1 LFFFAIL
8 VLHSQ
13 QKQVKMLWEGDNV
26 LRTESYALKV
36 SALNDANYNYDPTE
50 GLQLIDHLQIKQWVD
65 ESDVR
70 VSHVS
75 YSSMTSKEL
84 LDLDIESLPSELT
97 YQLKTSVARDNMHA
111 FFILS
116 PIIKEANGSIKKV
129 TSFSVTYSNGRLP
142 SNRNQRV

>member
-1 LFFFAIL
+1 
-8 VLHSQ
+8 
-13 QKQVKMLWEGDNV
+13 
-26 LRTESYALKV
+26 
-36 SALNDANYNYDPTE
+36 
-50 GLQLIDHLQIKQWVD
+50 
-65 ESDVR
+65 
-70 VSHVS
+70 
-75 YSSMTSKEL
+75 

-142 SNRNQRV
+142 SNRNQRVISNSVLSSGQWYKFQVERTGVFRSEEHTSELQS